1 VLQDLTPRKA
11 AEEEI
16 RRLAYFDSLTNLP
29 NRRLLLD
36 RLAQAQVLSVRNQQW
51 GAVLMLDLDNFK
63 TINDTQGPEQGDRL
77 LCAVA
82 QRLRASVHEEDT
94 LARLGGDEFVLVMTE
109 LGTSADDAA
118 RAAEA
123 QAQAL
128 LAALQ
133 EPLWVQGQ
141 ALHSSISIGISVFQG
156 QGQSVDELLQ
166 RCDIAMYQ
174 AKTAGRNTLRF
185 YDPQMQVAV
194 TEKAALEADMRTGLQ
209 QEQFVLYFQPQVDC
223 GRIVGAEVLLR
234 WQHPIKG
241 FVPPGQF
248 IPLAESGN
256 LIVPLGQ
263 WVLRQACATLARWAA
278 LPELRD
284 VTLAVNVSPRQFYEE
299 GFVEQVRQALDGS
312 GAPPQRLKLELTEG
326 ILLQDIGGTI
336 GKMEQLRRLGV
347 SFSLDDFGTGY
358 SSLAY
363 LKRLPL
369 QELKIDQSFV
379 RDVLQDANDAAIA
392 RTIIALA
399 QSLNLQV
406 TAEGVESEEQ
416 RHFLE
421 RSGCHAWQGYLLSP
435 PVPVLEFE
443 ALLLRYNAETHD
455 I

>member
-1 VLQDLTPRKA
+1 MKKTPW
-11 AEEEI
+11 
-16 RRLAYFDSLTNLP
+16 P
-29 NRRLLLD
+29 
-36 RLAQAQVLSVRNQQW
+36 VW
-51 GAVLMLDLDNFK
+51 
-63 TINDTQGPEQGDRL
+63 
-77 LCAVA
+77 
-82 QRLRASVHEEDT
+82 
-94 LARLGGDEFVLVMTE
+94 GGDEFVLVMTE

-118 RAAEA
+118 RAAEV